1 MKSLSIYTEAARQIV
16 YNSSD
21 YVNAYVLSAFTTAT
35 VTIPTGA
42 TIAAFSATAPFYAT
56 FGTTSTTVVPTAN
69 ITNGTGAV
77 LNPTIRS
84 INGITVIGLV
94 APTSAVVT
102 VSYYNE

>member
-1 MKSLSIYTEAARQIV
+1 MRSLSIYPEAARVIE

-21 YVNAYVLSAFTTAT
+21 YVNTYVLSALTTAT
-35 VTIPTGA
+35 VTVPTGA
-42 TIAAFSATAPFYAT
+42 TIVAFSATAPFYAT

-77 LNPTIRS
+77 LNPTVRS
-84 INGITVIGLV
+84 INGVSVMGLI

>member
-1 MKSLSIYTEAARQIV
+1 MRSLSIYPEAARIV
-16 YNSSD
+16 DYNASD
-21 YVNAYVLSAFTTAT
+21 YVNTYVLNAFTTAT

-56 FGTTSTTVVPTAN
+56 FGSTSTTVVPTVD

-77 LNPTIRS
+77 LNPTVRS
-84 INGITVIGLV
+84 INGFTVMGII

-102 VSYYNE
+102 VSFYNE

>member
-1 MKSLSIYTEAARQIV
+1 MRSLSIYPEAARIV
-16 YNSSD
+16 DYNPSD
-21 YVNAYVLSAFTTAT
+21 YVNTYVLSAFTTAT
-35 VTIPTGA
+35 VTIPTGG
-42 TIAAFSATAPFYAT
+42 TIVAFSATAPFYAT

-84 INGITVIGLV
+84 VNGISVIGLI
-94 APTSAVVT
+94 APTAAVVT